1 MFITF
6 GICNL
11 KKFIFL
17 SVPLIKLIR
26 ESAFF
31 SKAFYGVNNIIMQY
45 LFLCVAKLAN
55 VIFWFILIKK
65 TKISKKF
72 HNAQNEENIG
82 LFKEQNEENGEKR
95 DKLKKSLTGLSQKE
109 INRNE
114 QEKKRKKK
122 ICKESF
128 ILILSSFLDLI
139 SSLIYLF
146 SYASISN
153 SNNENNSTQDNSQS
167 ENIINLIPYRI
178 SIRIILMYI
187 LSLIIVYSNRP
198 YRHQILSLFLIIIF
212 LICANLI
219 EIFLDIIKTEKY
231 ILIHFI
237 ISFLQEFLFCL
248 DYVVGA
254 KYLSISKGNL
264 YKLLFA
270 KGLFGI
276 IGIIIIHFLTG
287 FIHCSDLYLNGKYCV
302 EDNLKYFYD
311 LNIDKIDI
319 KVFKLITSL
328 ILSIIEL
335 ACTWLLIFY
344 QTVNHLT
351 IACAI
356 HLTHR
361 FLTGRNNFNINHFI
375 ISIICLI
382 LVILFSLIY
391 NEIIILK
398 ICSLDK
404 NTSEEIEKRAAE
416 EQIIEEK
423 LFLENSLEGINSS
436 E

>member
-6 GICNL
+6 GTCNL
-11 KKFIFL
+11 KKIIFF

-26 ESAFF
+26 ESALF

-65 TKISKKF
+65 TKISQKF
-72 HNAQNEENIG
+72 HNVQNEENIR
-82 LFKEQNEENGEKR
+82 FYKEQDEEDGEKR
-95 DKLKKSLTGLSQKE
+95 NNIKNSLTGFSQKE
-109 INRNE
+109 LNRNE
-114 QEKKRKKK
+114 QENKRKKK
-122 ICKESF
+122 ICKELF
-128 ILILSSFLDLI
+128 ILILSSLLDFI
-139 SSLIYLF
+139 SSLTYLV

-153 SNNENNSTQDNSQS
+153 NNSENTSTQDNSQS
-167 ENIINLIPYRI
+167 ENMINLIPF
-178 SIRIILMYI
+178 RIICRITLMYI
-187 LSLIIVYSNRP
+187 LSLIILYSNRP
-198 YRHQILSLFLIIIF
+198 HRHQILSIILIIIF
-212 LICANLI
+212 LIFANII
-219 EIFLDIIKTEKY
+219 EIFLGIIKKEKY

-276 IGIIIIHFLTG
+276 IGITIIHFLIG
-287 FIHCSDLYLNGKYCV
+287 FIHCSDLYLKEKYCV

-328 ILSIIEL
+328 ILSIVEL

-361 FLTGRNNFNINHFI
+361 FLTGRKEFNINHFI

-391 NEIIILK
+391 NEIIVLK
-398 ICSLDK
+398 ICNLDK

>member
-6 GICNL
+6 GKCNL

-17 SVPLIKLIR
+17 SVPLIKIIR
-26 ESAFF
+26 ESALF
-31 SKAFYGVNNIIMQY
+31 SKAFYTMNNIIMQY
-45 LFLCVAKLAN
+45 LFLCMAKLAN
-55 VIFWFILIKK
+55 AIFWFIILKK
-65 TKISKKF
+65 TKFFQKLDNVKV
-72 HNAQNEENIG
+72 EENIG
-82 LFKEQNEENGEKR
+82 LFKKQDEEDSE
-95 DKLKKSLTGLSQKE
+95 LKKSLTGLSQKE
-109 INRNE
+109 LNINE
-114 QEKKRKKK
+114 QENKKEKK
-122 ICKESF
+122 ICKEFF
-128 ILILSSFLDLI
+128 ILILSSLLDFI
-139 SSLIYLF
+139 SSLTYLV

-153 SNNENNSTQDNSQS
+153 NNSENTSTQDNSQS
-167 ENIINLIPYRI
+167 ENMINLIPF
-178 SIRIILMYI
+178 RIICRITLMYI
-187 LSLIIVYSNRP
+187 LSLIILYSNRP
-198 YRHQILSLFLIIIF
+198 HRHQILSIILIIIF
-212 LICANLI
+212 LIFANII
-219 EIFLDIIKTEKY
+219 EIFLGIIKKEKY

-276 IGIIIIHFLTG
+276 IGITIIHFLTG

-302 EDNLKYFYD
+302 KDNLKYFYD
-311 LNIDKIDI
+311 LNMDKIDL
-319 KVFKLITSL
+319 KLYKLITSL

-361 FLTGRNNFNINHFI
+361 FLTGRNNFNIYHFI

-391 NEIIILK
+391 NEIIVLK
-398 ICSLDK
+398 ICNLDK